1 MESCKR
7 KLQDSLADLIT
18 GKEMPEVEFKASYW
32 TNMDNTMEKNLLL
45 QDAVIKVV
53 AGFMNSK
60 KGGHLIIGI
69 RDNTRQPTG
78 LVDAISIN

>member
-1 MESCKR
+1 
-7 KLQDSLADLIT
+7 
-18 GKEMPEVEFKASYW
+18 
-32 TNMDNTMEKNLLL
+32 MDNTMEKNLLL

-69 RDNTRQPTG
+69 RDNTRQQTG
-78 LVDAISIN
+78 LVDADINQLKTDPSWDQLERILLQH